1 MPFRAVIQ
9 LANVKRHRAVGYV
22 GPARNAIETA
32 NDFCHVRDN
41 NRLALTPL
49 SSRPRCQPSSNS
61 NRGITQPRPRR
72 GFTCSASGRFRR
84 RRLRKESQRWRERRC
99 ELHSSPKHLFRV
111 RSGQLGI
118 RVNAI
123 LGRQGPLRLR
133 AWRSSLQVGKMMRRH
148 PADYQTLGH
157 RWKTRFASISGARLL
172 TMRF

>member
-61 NRGITQPRPRR
+61 NRGITQPGPRR
-72 GFTCSASGRFRR
+72 GFTCSFSGRFRR
-84 RRLRKESQRWRERRC
+84 RRLRKQSQRWRARRC
-99 ELHSSPKHLFRV
+99 ELY
-111 RSGQLGI
+111 QL
-118 RVNAI
+118 RF
-123 LGRQGPLRLR
+123 LGRYR
-133 AWRSSLQVGKMMRRH
+133 RSPRIGSPPNRPILAQQSRFTTWPRGLFVSTQTPALFVAFSDKLVG
-148 PADYQTLGH
+148 LGNDH
-157 RWKTRFASISGARLL
+157 CA
-172 TMRF
+172 